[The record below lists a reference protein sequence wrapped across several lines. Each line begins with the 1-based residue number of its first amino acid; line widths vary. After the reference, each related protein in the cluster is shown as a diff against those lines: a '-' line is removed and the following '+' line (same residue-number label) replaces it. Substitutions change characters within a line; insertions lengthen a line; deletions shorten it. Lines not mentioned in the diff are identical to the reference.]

1 MPLVRS
7 VLLRVGAVLAAL
19 SWLVFPGFGL
29 IDLSVSWDADW
40 PVALEAG
47 WGAFATA
54 LVGGSFLAVAVRPDR
69 TAAALVV
76 LGTSLG
82 TLLEGAAAGLEW
94 QLLGY
99 AGLLALETAPLL
111 VLRARKPRRPLTWR
125 PSWPLLALALLGLV
139 PWSLEAGAMFR
150 LNRADAG
157 ALIGEHTM
165 GVDHHAVQG
174 ALALAVAVL
183 ALLAAVQ
190 PHARRH
196 LGAAAG
202 LSAAY
207 LGLVS
212 WAFPESWASLSPVWS
227 VISLAWGAAVTV
239 TCWSGH
245 PSGPRAELARRG
257 GKGGPSA
264 TGRRVPR
271 SGRRGR
277 GSPATAPP
285 CARP

>member
-1 MPLVRS
+1 MPRVRS
-7 VLLRVGAVLAAL
+7 VLLRVGAVLVAL

-47 WGAFATA
+47 WGAFMTV
-54 LVGGSFLAVAVRPDR
+54 LVGGPFLAVAVRPDR
-69 TAAALVV
+69 TAPALAV

-82 TLLEGAAAGLEW
+82 ALLIAAAAGLEW

-99 AGLLALETAPLL
+99 AGLLAVETAPLIVRRVREPL
-111 VLRARKPRRPLTWR
+111 RRPAWR
-125 PSWPLLALALLGLV
+125 PSWPLLAVAVLGLV

-183 ALLAAVQ
+183 ALLAAVE
-190 PHARRH
+190 PRWRLH
-196 LGAAAG
+196 LGTAAG

-207 LGLVS
+207 LGVVS
-212 WAFPESWASLSPVWS
+212 WAFPGSWASLSPAWS
-227 VISLAWGAAVTV
+227 VVSAAWGVAVLGLALLAGRLEGRQLRGEV
-239 TCWSGH
+239 VEAE
-245 PSGPRAELARRG
+245 RAL
-257 GKGGPSA
+257 
-264 TGRRVPR
+264 
-271 SGRRGR
+271 
-277 GSPATAPP
+277 
-285 CARP
+285 